1 MKLTELKQLNE
12 VTFEKLQMGVSGLAI
27 SDNQFGLALTP
38 YIDQSK
44 FDFLDEPLIVMSY
57 GDTVNPPKRGVYS
70 VWTMPKPAPAGKPQY
85 SLVLKNKKNQI
96 IDIRGKK
103 GNIEK
108 AFVHSDEGK
117 TANKGEI
124 AEGLLGAA
132 LFAKLKQRK
141 GDIIGAITANDIWAV
156 IDQLKQTG
164 EDEYSVVIPDSDAK
178 LVKDNIKFTL
188 RLKAA
193 PYKDIMNVD
202 KRALINDLVNSA
214 VTYANGKDM
223 QRYSQHFF
231 KNGKPDVI
239 HVVSDGVSGEESRK
253 TDVELL
259 VSDPKN
265 PGQMKSTRINI
276 SLKTGGIGQFGQV
289 GGSEFENV
297 AAFFDK
303 FGIDL
308 NSIKDDFDRVDL
320 KQGREAAVAYAYEGS
335 AETINDL
342 LSGDYDDEEYLYLKD
357 LAKTIGYFTTLN
369 NPQVVMVDFSK
380 GGYKMF
386 RFDRIEDILKTVDL
400 AAHFVSDKARPEI
413 IIYDKNN
420 PKNVLLKL
428 RAKIENRPDGIYIR
442 NIVEKGSLFEK
453 IFAVTFK

>member
-1 MKLTELKQLNE
+1 MKLAELKQLNE
-12 VTFEKLQMGVSGLAI
+12 VTFAKLKPGESGLAI
-27 SDNQFGLALTP
+27 SDNQIGQALVG
-38 YIDQSK
+38 YIDKTK
-44 FDFLDEPLIVMSY
+44 FDYDAEPLVVMSF
-57 GDTVNPPKRGVYS
+57 GDTLNPPKKGMYS
-70 VWTMPKPAPAGKPQY
+70 VWTLPKPGAPGKPQY
-85 SLVLKNKKNQI
+85 SLVLKNKNNQV
-96 IDIRGKK
+96 IDIRGSKSK
-103 GNIEK
+103 VEG
-108 AFVHSDEGK
+108 AFVHSSESK

-141 GDIIGAITANDIWAV
+141 GDIIGAITANDLWAV

-164 EDEYSVVIPDSDAK
+164 EDEYSVSLPDADGK
-178 LVKDNIKFTL
+178 LVKDSIRFTL
-188 RLKAA
+188 KLKAA
-193 PYKDIMNVD
+193 PYKDIMNIE
-202 KRALINDLVNSA
+202 KRPLIGDLVNSA
-214 VTYANGKDM
+214 VAYANGRDV

-231 KNGKPDVI
+231 KNGRPDVI

-265 PGQMKSTRINI
+265 PGQMRSTRINI

-308 NSIKDDFDRVDL
+308 NSIKDEFDAVDL

-342 LSGDYDDEEYLYLKD
+342 LSGDYDDEEYLYLRD
-357 LAKTIGYFTTLN
+357 LAKTISYFTTLN
-369 NPQVVMVDFSK
+369 NPQVIMVDFSK

-386 RFDRIEDILKTVDL
+386 RFDRVEELLKSVDL
-400 AAHFVSDKARPEI
+400 TSKFISDKARPEI

-420 PKNVLLKL
+420 PKDVLLRL
-428 RAKIENRPDGIYIR
+428 RAKIENKPEGIYIR
-442 NIVEKGSLFEK
+442 NIVEKGPLFEK